1 MQCQVLLYFVVFL
14 HLFSRKPLNH
24 LKGQMFQEALDG
36 QHSTAG
42 HYFLS
47 SYEKMYKISNSKRKN
62 KVENKLHMND
72 SPLECFLYVPLQI

>member
-1 MQCQVLLYFVVFL
+1 MSGMLYFVVFL
-14 HLFSRKPLNH
+14 YIFSRKPLNH

-47 SYEKMYKISNSKRKN
+47 SYEKCIEVSNSKTKN
-62 KVENKLHMND
+62 
-72 SPLECFLYVPLQI
+72 